1 MDELIKT
8 EELQQFVTELHD
20 KELLNESVFER
31 AIASLDIVGLSLLLE
46 ALLIEERLTR
56 WKQVPTELKTSV
68 LAEMRDQA
76 REPILD
82 HMDDT
87 AREQL
92 LQTVD
97 AESLIGLADQLSEEW
112 VERALG
118 YLDAKQ
124 K

>member
-1 MDELIKT
+1 
-8 EELQQFVTELHD
+8 
-20 KELLNESVFER
+20 LNESVFER

-56 WKQVPTELKTSV
+56 WQQIPTELKTSV

-87 AREQL
+87 AREQLL